1 MTEIMLSNLLIYRN
15 MLNDEIIYNYEKLLV
30 NYFNSNDIEN
40 NVQFANE
47 YYSLCSKLLYSGY
60 DSIDDYISY
69 KILSDENIFS
79 LKREQ
84 GLDVD
89 DKVKRAVLHDI
100 SLFKKLFELPLKG
113 MSINAN
119 DVNDF
124 INYQNTEKLTEVFKN
139 NKPDEIYEFIYSE
152 YETNGCGEYRN
163 NYAFSITEL
172 GQIIPVENFNPVNMD
187 HIYGYENQKNK
198 IIKNTDKF
206 LNNQF
211 ALNALLVGDSGT
223 GKSTT
228 VKSLIPVFKDRK
240 LRLIEVDKK
249 NLHYIS
255 KIIDILKNR
264 GMYFIIFIDDL
275 SFESNENSYKYL
287 KSAVEGSIYEQPSNI
302 LFYITSNRKHLIK
315 ESMVDR
321 QNEVHLRDA
330 INEQTSLAERFGLT
344 VLYSEPNQKEFYEI
358 VLGLAEKYQVKYDSE
373 EKLFLDAKKF
383 AMQNGGRSGRTAVQ
397 FVKTYI

>member
-1 MTEIMLSNLLIYRN
+1 MTQIMLSNLLIYRN
-15 MLNDEIIYNYEKLLV
+15 LLEDEIVYEYEKLLLG
-30 NYFNSNDIEN
+30 YFKQNELGKNEIYSNG
-40 NVQFANE
+40 
-47 YYSLCSKLLYSGY
+47 YYNLCSKLLYSGY

-84 GLDVD
+84 GHTVEE
-89 DKVKRAVLHDI
+89 KVKQAVLHDI
-100 SLFKKLFELPLKG
+100 ALFKKLFELPLKG
-113 MSINAN
+113 MSDNAGDINS
-119 DVNDF
+119 F
-124 INYQNTEKLTEVFKN
+124 INYQSKEKLTEIFKN
-139 NKPDEIYEFIYSE
+139 KGIEEIYEFIYTE

-163 NYAFSITEL
+163 NFAFSITEQ
-172 GQIIPVENFNPVNMD
+172 GQIVPVENFNPVNMNN
-187 HIYGYENQKNK
+187 IYGYENQKNK

-206 LNNQF
+206 LSNEF

-228 VKSLIPVFKDRK
+228 VKSLIPVFKNRK
-240 LRLIEVDKK
+240 LRLIEVEKK
-249 NLHYIS
+249 NLHFIS

-302 LFYITSNRKHLIK
+302 LFYVTSNRKHLIK
-315 ESMVDR
+315 ESMVER

-330 INEQTSLAERFGLT
+330 INEQTSLSERFGLT
-344 VLYSEPNQKEFYEI
+344 ILYSEPNQNEFYEI
-358 VLGLAEKYQVKYDSE
+358 VLGLAEKHAIKYDSKE
-373 EKLFLDAKKF
+373 QLFADAKKF